1 MITIPH
7 SLQFVTELDETH
19 PVAKQL
25 LALPTIDQ
33 VAMLEAMLKELL
45 APRIQSA
52 LDELNAGNSKD
63 LVFEFSEWFASDN
76 PRFDENKFWDACT
89 KEIEVNA

>member
-1 MITIPH
+1 MTKIYH

-33 VAMLEAMLKELL
+33 VAMLESMLKQLL
-45 APRIQSA
+45 APRIQPM
-52 LDELNAGNSKD
+52 LDTLNEGNSYATLK
-63 LVFEFSEWFASDN
+63 VAE
-76 PRFDENKFWDACT
+76 
-89 KEIEVNA
+89 

>member
-1 MITIPH
+1 MVTIAH

-19 PVAKQL
+19 PIAKQL

-45 APRIQSA
+45 APRIQPA
-52 LDELNAGNSKD
+52 LDELNAGNSYATLK
-63 LVFEFSEWFASDN
+63 VAE
-76 PRFDENKFWDACT
+76 
-89 KEIEVNA
+89 

>member
-1 MITIPH
+1 MVKINH

-19 PVAKQL
+19 PIAQQL

-45 APRIQSA
+45 APKIQPM
-52 LDELNAGNSKD
+52 LDFLNEGNSYATLK
-63 LVFEFSEWFASDN
+63 VAE
-76 PRFDENKFWDACT
+76 
-89 KEIEVNA
+89 

>member
-1 MITIPH
+1 MITINH

-45 APRIQSA
+45 TPRIQPA
-52 LDELNAGNSKD
+52 LDELNAGNSYATLK
-63 LVFEFSEWFASDN
+63 VAE
-76 PRFDENKFWDACT
+76 
-89 KEIEVNA
+89 